1 MKIDKKY
8 ATVLTAFLMSVA
20 MAFFISLI
28 LTYINIG
35 LPPDFLQKWLKGFG
49 VGFLVG
55 LPVAL
60 VIFPIVKKVVQKL
73 TSQH

>member
-8 ATVLTAFLMSVA
+8 TTILAAFFMSVS

-35 LPPDFLQKWLKGFG
+35 FTPDFLQKWLRGFG

-60 VIFPIVKKVVQKL
+60 VTFPIVKRVVEKL
-73 TSQH
+73 TSQR

>member
-1 MKIDKKY
+1 
-8 ATVLTAFLMSVA
+8 

-28 LTYINIG
+28 LTYMNIG
-35 LPPDFLQKWLKGFG
+35 FSPDFLQKWLRGFG

-60 VIFPIVKKVVQKL
+60 VTFPIVKKVVEQL
-73 TSQH
+73 TS